1 MKCVWVCH
9 VRVCCA
15 CVLCVCCACVLS
27 IIPCACVCVDREGG
41 VTAVV
46 LVGDLIEAC
55 TLSGDGSS
63 IEIIIGNP
71 TNASTVAS
79 GDAAEDARTECI
91 KG

>member
-1 MKCVWVCH
+1 MLCVCV
-9 VRVCCA
+9 VR
-15 CVLCVCCACVLS
+15 VLCVCVVRVC
-27 IIPCACVCVDREGG
+27 CACVCVDREGG

-71 TNASTVAS
+71 TNASTVAC
-79 GDAAEDARTECI
+79 GDAAEDDRTEGI